1 MNLYETRR
9 LVLSFLLLKQK
20 KVSIFWCLINYFE
33 IHLCLPWCLIK
44 NVIFSIIKLAICGR
58 LTSNLYF
65 FYIFGVKETFYLFAF
80 CHKDVASWMK
90 KYEGFESNWILYIWI
105 CEYICLWLMQ
115 VYLVVHLKFITYAV
129 RNINLTNMEYAFLNM
144 LYKLITH
151 ISLPLA
157 CPNTFLLGWCT
168 SHIRDPVCNLY

>member
-65 FYIFGVKETFYLFAF
+65 KNLTPSFSVKETFQLFAF
-80 CHKDVASWMK
+80 SVTMQSHEWKSRRVGTYEDFVYLSIRLHSLMASKSICLALKPLMIHPLCETQGLLIWVCGASWMFMPK
-90 KYEGFESNWILYIWI
+90 N
-105 CEYICLWLMQ
+105 
-115 VYLVVHLKFITYAV
+115 V
-129 RNINLTNMEYAFLNM
+129 
-144 LYKLITH
+144 
-151 ISLPLA
+151 
-157 CPNTFLLGWCT
+157 
-168 SHIRDPVCNLY
+168 